1 LCQLPPDRPIAEA
14 LHDVV
19 MEIDRRLA
27 QECEPAQAVRLMT
40 AAFILTG
47 LRVDREAIA
56 PIFSG
61 VRVMHE
67 STAFDYYVEEGL
79 KKGLEQGLTKGLEQG
94 REQGLIQGQRRQ
106 LLSIGRKL
114 LDEPNDATIA
124 ALQAINDADRLE
136 RMALAILTATSW
148 QELLGTP

>member
-1 LCQLPPDRPIAEA
+1 MPHSFDATLKGILAPDPA
-14 LHDVV
+14 DFVPVV

-47 LRVDREAIA
+47 LRVERSTIG
-56 PIFSG
+56 PIFEG

-79 KKGLEQGLTKGLEQG
+79 QKGLKE
-94 REQGLIQGQRRQ
+94 GLIQGQQRQ
-106 LLSIGRKL
+106 LLSVGRKL
-114 LDEPNDATIA
+114 LGEPDAVAVA
-124 ALQAINDADRLE
+124 ALHAIKDADRLD
-136 RMALAILTATSW
+136 RLALTMLTAASW
-148 QELLGTP
+148 QEVLATP